1 MYRKTE
7 IEKEVTG
14 GLKLVKTPDP
24 DGSISCH
31 YTHLPKG
38 CDMEDIS
45 KSQIETVDFHLLYR
59 GGGGTSTFTVY
70 K

>member
-31 YTHLPKG
+31 YLHFDKT
-38 CDMEDIS
+38 EDIHL
-45 KSQIETVDFHLLYR
+45 KSGITTPIPTLKSSGRKLH
-59 GGGGTSTFTVY
+59 
-70 K
+70 